1 MPAEPTDFETLVKRP
16 HPSRWLAAPARLC
29 ARTTPDAD
37 APVFDAPP
45 ERVAEAVKAALG
57 AWPNTTILVTAPDG
71 LGFEALTRTP
81 VLKFKDLITARV
93 LKPAAEGGP
102 TPVALYS
109 RSTVGYWD
117 MGVNRKRVDALV
129 ADIGRRLAG

>member
-1 MPAEPTDFETLVKRP
+1 MPTEPTDFETLVKRSQ
-16 HPSRWLAAPARLC
+16 PSRWLAAPAGLC

-37 APVFDAPP
+37 APTFDAPP
-45 ERVAEAVKAALG
+45 ERVAEAVKATLE
-57 AWPNTTILVTAPDG
+57 AWPNTKILVTAKDG

-81 VLKFKDLITARV
+81 GLKFKDLVTARV
-93 LKPAAEGGP
+93 LKPERDGGP

-117 MGVNRKRVDALV
+117 MGVNRKRVQALT
-129 ADIGRRLAG
+129 AEIRRRLAA